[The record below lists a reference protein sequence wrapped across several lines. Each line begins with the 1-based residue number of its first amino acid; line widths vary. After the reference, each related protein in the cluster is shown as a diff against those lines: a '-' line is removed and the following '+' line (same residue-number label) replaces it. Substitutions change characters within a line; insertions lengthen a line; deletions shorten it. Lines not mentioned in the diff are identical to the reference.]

1 MCDGCGCEEGRK
13 YSRCVEPQVRDH
25 TTLLHPLFVRAHSWC
40 HLIPAQPT
48 HPSSAVLQSRGS
60 SRLSTAL
67 SRDSFTLLISYRGRL
82 SEAPKPTDLELSGRS
97 THPCLSR
104 LPHYLPSTVNPPD
117 QRDPSRQ
124 EATARKK
131 CYICTYTHAPDRH
144 FLPPMHMMHQCCH
157 AHPRIKACTPTHASD
172 RRDCTALHPS
182 SGQTTASHVAST

>member
-1 MCDGCGCEEGRK
+1 MNTGICATDAAARGQK
-13 YSRCVEPQVRDH
+13 YSGSVEPQVRDH

-48 HPSSAVLQSRGS
+48 PPSSAILQSRGS

-67 SRDSFTLLISYRGRL
+67 SRDSLTLLISYRGRL

-104 LPHYLPSTVNPPD
+104 LLHYLPSTVNPPD

-124 EATARKK
+124 EATAPKK
-131 CYICTYTHAPDRH
+131 CYICTYTHARDRH
-144 FLPPMHMMHQCCH
+144 FLPPIH
-157 AHPRIKACTPTHASD
+157 T
-172 RRDCTALHPS
+172 
-182 SGQTTASHVAST
+182 